1 MLFHPASLLTEPV
14 QPAELLELLQLGK
27 WQFRSLERG
36 TVVFVAYKLHI
47 YIYFKKRHKNCSFFC
62 SEKRSELTCIK
73 LRKDQN
79 TPNTTSGCRRASPT
93 LVKYL
98 VLKDNKSYWVSPV
111 SS

>member
-73 LRKDQN
+73 LRKDQ
-79 TPNTTSGCRRASPT
+79 THLTQPQGVVEH
-93 LVKYL
+93 LL
-98 VLKDNKSYWVSPV
+98 H
-111 SS
+111 